1 MKIDTKYAPGFMRRL
16 AGSKA
21 GALALAMD
29 RLCYDSY
36 EQDGRVHVSSPMYVG
51 KDGGCDWVA
60 TVEGK
65 PEYVDVPKLLR
76 MARDELYAVALG
88 DMA

>member
-1 MKIDTKYAPGFMRRL
+1 MKIDTKYAPSLMQKL

-36 EQDGRVHVSSPMYVG
+36 EEDGRVHVTSPMYVG
-51 KDGGCDWVA
+51 KDGGCAWVA
-60 TVEGK
+60 PAKGK
-65 PEYVDVPKLLR
+65 PDYMDIAMLLR
-76 MARDELYAVALG
+76 EARDELYAIALG
-88 DMA
+88 ETA